1 MRDIV
6 IAAASVFSFRRGLQ
20 VYNITKTELA
30 HRGGGAEK
38 GVFQFCTDVS
48 DVIYF
53 VPLYA
58 HE

>member
-1 MRDIV
+1 
-6 IAAASVFSFRRGLQ
+6 

-30 HRGGGAEK
+30 HRGGGAGK

-53 VPLYA
+53 VPSYA
-58 HE
+58 HEKVYDNNCIRIRDKNGSR